1 MAVEVLEDLNW
12 ILMASKGGSLE
23 ILKCI
28 AGALIQVLEMHKG
41 LHGFLKGI

>member
-1 MAVEVLEDLNW
+1 MVLEVLEDLNW

-28 AGALIQVLEMHKG
+28 AGALIQDLEMHKG
-41 LHGFLKGI
+41 LHGFLKRI